1 MWKHRIPSRASKK
14 SAFKIIFIMFLKTET
29 CKAAKLL
36 SILVVLEQKSFQRK
50 TVTDIAFLLYMKFN
64 VQLKLISAN

>member
-14 SAFKIIFIMFLKTET
+14 SAFKIFIMFLKTET